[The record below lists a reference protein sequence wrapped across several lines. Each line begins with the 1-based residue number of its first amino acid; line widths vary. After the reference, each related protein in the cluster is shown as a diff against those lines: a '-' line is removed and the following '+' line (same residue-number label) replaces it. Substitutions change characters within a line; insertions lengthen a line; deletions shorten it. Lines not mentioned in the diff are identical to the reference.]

1 MMGYYNPYLQQET
14 GANRIMD
21 FCLVSLPRTLDGD
34 TSLVVFVDKLKKVI
48 QIVPCVCLSYA
59 SVLA

>member
-14 GANRIMD
+14 GANIIMD
-21 FCLVSLPRTLDGD
+21 FCLVSLPPTLDGNI
-34 TSLVVFVDKLKKVI
+34 SLVVFVDKLKKVI